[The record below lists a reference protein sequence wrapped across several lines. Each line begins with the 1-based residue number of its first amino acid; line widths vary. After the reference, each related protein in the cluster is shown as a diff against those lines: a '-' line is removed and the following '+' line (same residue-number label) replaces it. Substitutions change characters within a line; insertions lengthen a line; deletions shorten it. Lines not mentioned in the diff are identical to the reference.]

1 MREIGYSLIWR
12 KKIALL
18 YSDQIRLIKARRRK
32 LYTMPL
38 MYNTVAKIPPPN
50 VQNTFWKTF

>member
-1 MREIGYSLIWR
+1 MREIGYSLRWR

-38 MYNTVAKIPPPN
+38 MYNTVAKIPPN